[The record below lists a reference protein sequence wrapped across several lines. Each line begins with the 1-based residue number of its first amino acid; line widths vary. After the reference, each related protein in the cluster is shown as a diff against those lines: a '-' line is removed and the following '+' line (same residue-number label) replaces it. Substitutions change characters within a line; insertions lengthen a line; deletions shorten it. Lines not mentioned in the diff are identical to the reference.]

1 MSNFQEID
9 KDLQQIL
16 GLSPYHILNHQEFKI
31 GFVGLADESW
41 IDTLSPEV
49 NCNNLKYTNYNE

>member
-1 MSNFQEID
+1 ME
-9 KDLQQIL
+9 
-16 GLSPYHILNHQEFKI
+16 HQNFKI

-49 NCNNLKYTNYNE
+49 DCNNLKYVDYNEQLKKYS